1 MPTSASRPVVPVLD
15 RRDVVAAIER
25 FEHES
30 GLRSPEFISRYLD
43 GEFGRAAWA
52 RVWFDLLS

>member
-25 FEHES
+25 FE
-30 GLRSPEFISRYLD
+30 RVRAPFPEFISRYLD
-43 GEFGRAAWA
+43 GSSGAAWA
-52 RVWFDLLS
+52 RVWFDLLG